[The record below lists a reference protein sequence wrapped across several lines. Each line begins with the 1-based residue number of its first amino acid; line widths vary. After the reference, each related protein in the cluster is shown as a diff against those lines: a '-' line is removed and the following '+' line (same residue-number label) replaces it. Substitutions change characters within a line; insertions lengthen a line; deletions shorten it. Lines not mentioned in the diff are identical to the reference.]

1 VIGTDRD
8 GRVTRWSDGAELLFG
23 WIEAEVLGRPL
34 STIPRWAADEFERLR
49 ESVLR
54 GDAVDAVVRR
64 LRKDGTLVEVN
75 LNVTPVRSRDKPP
88 RVEGMLAVITE
99 ASSPGAPAPLT
110 EGERRIRAVV
120 DASPLAII
128 EYELDGRVRL
138 WNRAAE
144 QLFGWTSDEVAGGPV
159 PVVPEDHRRAYEEL
173 IGRLRAGETFTNY
186 ETVRLRRDGT
196 PVHVSISG
204 APIRDEHGA
213 VIGMTSVV
221 TDITLRKELE
231 ARLFRSEQLELV
243 GRLAGGVAHDF
254 NNLLTVII
262 GYSQGLLDRPGGEE
276 FHAELAEIRRA
287 ADRAATL
294 TRQLLAFSR
303 RQVLQPRVLNLHV
316 LLREMESM
324 LRRLIGEHIE
334 LVCDAQP
341 DLGFVKADPAQL
353 EQVITN
359 LAVNARDAM
368 RSGGVLTIEATN
380 VESDETRVDLPSGS
394 YVRLAV
400 RDTGAGIEPHV
411 LPHIFE
417 PFFTTKDLEG
427 TGLGLASVYGTVT
440 QTGGFI
446 NVFSELSRGTTF
458 EIHLPRMPQSEPG
471 LDTQERTAS
480 RRPQGTET
488 ILLVENE
495 EALRRLTGEVLRGC
509 GYSVLAAS
517 RPSEAFAL
525 SARHP
530 GAIDL
535 LLTDVV
541 MPELSGP
548 ELAQQLL
555 ASRPRVR
562 VLYMSGYTNGLVS
575 PQGVLTEQTTFL
587 GKPFTPA
594 ELAQAVRGLLDGAP
608 LSRP

>member
-303 RQVLQPRVLNLHV
+303 RQTVDARVLDLAEV
-316 LLREMESM
+316 VRDMDSM
-324 LRRLIGEHIE
+324 LRRLIRSEVQLEIMHDPTPVYVRADLGHIE
-334 LVCDAQP
+334 
-341 DLGFVKADPAQL
+341 
-353 EQVITN
+353 QVLMN
-359 LAVNARDAM
+359 LAINARDAM
-368 RSGGVLTIEATN
+368 PAGGQLLIEVTAVDIDEKAALARSGMRAGRYA
-380 VESDETRVDLPSGS
+380 
-394 YVRLAV
+394 RLSV
-400 RDTGAGIEPHV
+400 NDTGVGIDANAQAR
-411 LPHIFE
+411 IFE
-417 PFFTTKDLEG
+417 PFYSTKDPSKG
-427 TGLGLASVYGTVT
+427 TGLGLSIVYGIVKQNGGTISVASEIDYGSTFKIYLPLVQPDETVT
-440 QTGGFI
+440 
-446 NVFSELSRGTTF
+446 
-458 EIHLPRMPQSEPG
+458 
-471 LDTQERTAS
+471 
-480 RRPQGTET
+480 
-488 ILLVENE
+488 
-495 EALRRLTGEVLRGC
+495 
-509 GYSVLAAS
+509 
-517 RPSEAFAL
+517 
-525 SARHP
+525 
-530 GAIDL
+530 
-535 LLTDVV
+535 
-541 MPELSGP
+541 SG
-548 ELAQQLL
+548 
-555 ASRPRVR
+555 R
-562 VLYMSGYTNGLVS
+562 
-575 PQGVLTEQTTFL
+575 
-587 GKPFTPA
+587 
-594 ELAQAVRGLLDGAP
+594 
-608 LSRP
+608 